1 MGAASCKSSRN
12 TTVTPN
18 ITPVSSNKKYQE
30 MANKGFLFM
39 LEFTIGYHGHSQAD
53 LLEVWTQEIQ
63 EVLESKKNGTVLQA
77 WKVVGERKAYV
88 VYQAE
93 SCDSMDKISFDSP
106 IMKKLGDQVTIKSS
120 LLRPYYS
127 WYKELKERLSDDSE
141 VLEDLPSKFDPENAK
156 ANYYLVT
163 MDIGYEGLKQEELLK
178 IWYQEALRAV
188 KAKNLGHVVDIFKVT
203 AERLVHIIFNLPNA
217 GALDKLMLNVPLSK
231 EIGDR
236 VKTDIKVVIPYE
248 QFLSMLQG

>member
-1 MGAASCKSSRN
+1 
-12 TTVTPN
+12 
-18 ITPVSSNKKYQE
+18 
-30 MANKGFLFM
+30 
-39 LEFTIGYHGHSQAD
+39 
-53 LLEVWTQEIQ
+53 
-63 EVLESKKNGTVLQA
+63 
-77 WKVVGERKAYV
+77 
-88 VYQAE
+88 
-93 SCDSMDKISFDSP
+93 MDKISFDSP